1 MSPSIHSLDFNQH
14 VSEIRQ
20 THSELAAH
28 ACRAVNVSLT
38 LRNWLIGCHIAE
50 YELNGADRATYGD
63 RVLKELQAGSGR
75 RPAVLC
81 FPALLTI
88 TEQQLLL

>member
-1 MSPSIHSLDFNQH
+1 MSLYDEMKQLIH
-14 VSEIRQ
+14 EQ
-20 THSELAAH
+20 THSQYSIQVLDAIFSRPIFKTTDFIQDAGIH
-28 ACRAVNVSLT
+28 KPTAMGL
-38 LRNWLIGCHIAE
+38 LRQLKT
-50 YELNGADRATYGD
+50 AD
-63 RVLKELQAGSGR
+63 VLKELQAGSGR